1 VSDRELLTECLEAL
15 THDAAQRTF
24 AGGVRM
30 SQLAIK
36 LRAALAA
43 PEPEQKF
50 DHSIGADRFKVV
62 RGIFWWHI
70 KIGDSPTEHGK
81 FRSSAA
87 AQKMADDLLRE
98 FRNGA
103 FAQNALAA
111 PRPEPVAWM
120 YVNSEGECE
129 QIEYGTEAID
139 DDSIT
144 PLYAAPP
151 AAAPSE
157 DIETLRRE
165 NERLQNLLYDQMG
178 KVFASR
184 AAEQMRKQ
192 IAELKHAENERL
204 RGLLAEA
211 QKAVWMNYDGDL
223 LDRIEAALKE
233 VPR

>member
-1 VSDRELLTECLEAL
+1 MSDRDAMKLALEAL
-15 THDAAQRTF
+15 KAMQSYAAAERK
-24 AGGVRM
+24 GLRICDE
-30 SQLAIK
+30 AIEA

-43 PEPEQKF
+43 PKQ
-50 DHSIGADRFKVV
+50 
-62 RGIFWWHI
+62 
-70 KIGDSPTEHGK
+70 
-81 FRSSAA
+81 
-87 AQKMADDLLRE
+87 
-98 FRNGA
+98 
-103 FAQNALAA
+103 
-111 PRPEPVAWM
+111 EPVAWM

-165 NERLQNLLYDQMG
+165 NERL
-178 KVFASR
+178 
-184 AAEQMRKQ
+184 
-192 IAELKHAENERL
+192 
-204 RGLLAEA
+204 RGLLTDAS
-211 QKAVWMNYDGDL
+211 KAVWMNYDNDL

>member
-1 VSDRELLTECLEAL
+1 MSDRELLTECLEAL

-36 LRAALAA
+36 LRA
-43 PEPEQKF
+43 
-50 DHSIGADRFKVV
+50 H
-62 RGIFWWHI
+62 
-70 KIGDSPTEHGK
+70 
-81 FRSSAA
+81 
-87 AQKMADDLLRE
+87 
-98 FRNGA
+98 
-103 FAQNALAA
+103 LAA

-144 PLYAAPP
+144 LLYAAPP
-151 AAAPSE
+151 AAAP
-157 DIETLRRE
+157 D
-165 NERLQNLLYDQMG
+165 
-178 KVFASR
+178 
-184 AAEQMRKQ
+184 
-192 IAELKHAENERL
+192 ELKAEIDRYEELRQMWAQRVAENERL
-204 RGLLAEA
+204 RGLLTDAS
-211 QKAVWMNYDGDL
+211 KAVWMNYDGKL